1 MATRRTCREWT
12 VQLLFQLD
20 LNAND
25 NLDQVFAAFWKE
37 RGRKS
42 DARGRAFTEAMVR
55 GVQEHRADIDAYL
68 GQIAEHWAVTR
79 MGAIERSVIRLA
91 IYEMRHCDDVPPVV
105 SINEA
110 IDLAKYFS
118 SSESGRFVNGIL
130 DRVRKDV
137 KRPPRRGAAKLPRN
151 HE

>member
-1 MATRRTCREWT
+1 MATRRTCREWA

-20 LNAND
+20 LNATD
-25 NLDQVFAAFWKE
+25 KLEPVFASFWKE
-37 RGRKS
+37 RNRKS
-42 DARGRAFTEAMVR
+42 DARGRVFTEAMVR
-55 GVQEHRADIDAYL
+55 GVLSHQAEIDAYL
-68 GQIAEHWAVTR
+68 AGIAEHWAVGR
-79 MGAIERSVIRLA
+79 MGAIERNVIRLA

-137 KRPPRRGAAKLPRN
+137 KRPPRRPASKPHG
-151 HE
+151 